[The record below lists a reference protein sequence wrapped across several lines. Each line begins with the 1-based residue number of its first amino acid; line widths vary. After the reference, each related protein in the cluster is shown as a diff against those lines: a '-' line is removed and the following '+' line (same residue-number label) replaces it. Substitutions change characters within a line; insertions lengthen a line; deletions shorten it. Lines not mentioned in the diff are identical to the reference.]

1 MPNIRPRMAR
11 SVLRPHSPS
20 ERTGIR
26 PPDWVAPLALLLV
39 VAAFAACTKV
49 TSDNIQ
55 LWKTTQKGPERLND
69 ALNDPGVAPRLRAES
84 AAALVD
90 IGHADEVDGA
100 LARLAPDQ

>member
-1 MPNIRPRMAR
+1 MPNIRPRMER
-11 SVLRPHSPS
+11 SVLRRYSPS

-26 PPDWVAPLALLLV
+26 PRRSTLAIALL
-39 VAAFAACTKV
+39 VATAALAACTKV

-55 LWKTTQKGPERLND
+55 LWKTTQKGPERLNE

-90 IGHADEVDGA
+90 IGHADEVDGV
-100 LARLAPDQ
+100 LARMAP